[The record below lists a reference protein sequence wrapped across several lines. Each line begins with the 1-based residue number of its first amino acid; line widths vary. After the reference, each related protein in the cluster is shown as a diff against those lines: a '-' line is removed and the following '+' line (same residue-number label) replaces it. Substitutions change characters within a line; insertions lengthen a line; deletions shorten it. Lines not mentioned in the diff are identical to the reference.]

1 VNVVL
6 PPSSWP
12 ADPDHREAIDALL
25 LMAAAEARWDEPRR
39 AVELLD
45 NVERIVGTLPATYER
60 VRARCHN
67 AVGASI
73 PV

>member
-1 VNVVL
+1 
-6 PPSSWP
+6 
-12 ADPDHREAIDALL
+12 
-25 LMAAAEARWDEPRR
+25 
-39 AVELLD
+39 VELLD